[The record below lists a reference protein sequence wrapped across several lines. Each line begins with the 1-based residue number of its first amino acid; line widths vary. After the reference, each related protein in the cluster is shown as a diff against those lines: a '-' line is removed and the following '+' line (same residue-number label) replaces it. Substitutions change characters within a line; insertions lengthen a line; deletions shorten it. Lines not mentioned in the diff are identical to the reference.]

1 MDKRKTDEKQ
11 IEDVTC
17 EVDNTKKNTGI
28 DNGQTDGNEQQTLQ
42 PENGN
47 STDKKEED
55 IDKKAEELDE
65 LKDRFQRLAA
75 EFDNYKKRTLK
86 EKEKLYG
93 CAVADI
99 VAAFLPVLDN
109 IERAVSAA
117 DEQGGQSIREG
128 VQLIHRQILD
138 ILSNMGVKQI
148 EALGKPFNPDF
159 HEAVSHVEDEKYGEN
174 EVIEEFQKG
183 YIYKDEIVIRHSMV
197 KVAN

>member
-65 LKDRFQRLAA
+65 LKDRFQLLAA
-75 EFDNYKKRTLK
+75 EFDNYKKGR
-86 EKEKLYG
+86 
-93 CAVADI
+93 
-99 VAAFLPVLDN
+99 
-109 IERAVSAA
+109 
-117 DEQGGQSIREG
+117 
-128 VQLIHRQILD
+128 
-138 ILSNMGVKQI
+138 
-148 EALGKPFNPDF
+148 
-159 HEAVSHVEDEKYGEN
+159 
-174 EVIEEFQKG
+174 
-183 YIYKDEIVIRHSMV
+183 
-197 KVAN
+197 